1 MKHMQKNLIYAAIAI
16 VVVAAVVYGVWG
28 RTWLSDRTES
38 VVVYET
44 ASNEA
49 VSLAFSYPSGEAGYS
64 LIEPPVEGELI
75 DAWIMMGTPDY
86 IKYQQADATDAPA
99 SMNVFVFKLPDEVE
113 EAESVERAGRITR
126 LQNWANEK
134 KNITYIDR
142 AYGTP
147 EIVEID
153 GVKALKYDT
162 TGLFEQS
169 IYLASYQSN
178 VYMFVGQY
186 DRPTDNIKKDFED
199 LMASVRFE

>member
-1 MKHMQKNLIYAAIAI
+1 MKNRLVIVG
-16 VVVAAVVYGVWG
+16 VVVVVLFIIAYVLWG
-28 RTWLSDRTES
+28 RTWLENKTQS

-44 ASNEA
+44 ASNPEL
-49 VSLAFSYPSGEAGYS
+49 SIAFTYPSGDAGYS
-64 LIEPPVEGELI
+64 IVEPPVEGNLQ
-75 DAWIMMGTPDY
+75 DAWIMMDTQAYIDY
-86 IKYQQADATDAPA
+86 QNAEASDAPA
-99 SMNVFVFKLPDEVE
+99 SMSVFVFKLPDEVE
-113 EAESVERAGRITR
+113 ETDPVERAGRITR
-126 LQNWANEK
+126 LQNWANEN

-186 DRPTDNIKKDFED
+186 DRPTDDIKQDFEA
-199 LMASVRFE
+199 LMASVKFE

>member
-1 MKHMQKNLIYAAIAI
+1 MKHMQKRLIFVAIA
-16 VVVAAVVYGVWG
+16 VVVIAAVVYGVWG
-28 RTWLSDRTES
+28 RQWLSGLTES

-44 ASNEA
+44 ASNEDI
-49 VSLAFSYPSGEAGYS
+49 SLAFTYPSGEAGYS
-64 LIEPPVEGELI
+64 LIEPPVQGELI
-75 DAWIMMGTPDY
+75 DAWIMMETPSY
-86 IKYQQADATDAPA
+86 IKYQQGDKSETPA
-99 SMNVFVFKLPDEVE
+99 SMSVFVFKLPE
-113 EAESVERAGRITR
+113 EATVAENEERAGRITR

-186 DRPTDNIKKDFED
+186 DRPTDDIKQDFEA
-199 LMASVRFE
+199 LMASVKFE

>member
-1 MKHMQKNLIYAAIAI
+1 MKNRLVIVG
-16 VVVAAVVYGVWG
+16 VVVVVLFIIAYVLWG
-28 RTWLSDRTES
+28 KTWLENKTQS

-44 ASNEA
+44 ASNSEL
-49 VSLAFSYPSGEAGYS
+49 SIAFTYPSGDAGYS
-64 LIEPPVEGELI
+64 IVEPPVEGNLQ
-75 DAWIMMGTPDY
+75 DAWIMMDAQAYIDY
-86 IKYQQADATDAPA
+86 QNAEASDAPA
-99 SMNVFVFKLPDEVE
+99 SMSVFVFKLPDEASV
-113 EAESVERAGRITR
+113 AENEERAGRITR
-126 LQNWANEK
+126 LQNWATEN

-186 DRPTDNIKKDFED
+186 DRPTDDIKQDFEV
-199 LMASVRFE
+199 LMASVKFE

>member
-1 MKHMQKNLIYAAIAI
+1 MTHMQKKLIYGAIAI
-16 VVVAAVVYGVWG
+16 VVIGAVVYGVWG
-28 RTWLSDRTES
+28 KTWLNDRMKS
-38 VVVYET
+38 AVVYET
-44 ASNEA
+44 TANEE
-49 VSLAFSYPSGEAGYS
+49 VSLAFTYPSGEAGYS
-64 LIEPPVEGELI
+64 LIEPPVEGDLI
-75 DAWIMMGTPDY
+75 DAWILMETPLY
-86 IKYQQADATDAPA
+86 IKYQTDKGETPA

-113 EAESVERAGRITR
+113 ETDPVERAGRITR

-186 DRPTDNIKKDFED
+186 DRPTDSIKKDFED